1 MRCARCVIPDTRP
14 DTAFV
19 DGVCSACLS
28 FEKREMTDWKAR
40 KDELRD
46 LLARHRNPGRFD
58 CIVPSSG
65 GKDSHYQ
72 VLTLLELGARPLVVT
87 ATTCMLTPVG
97 RANIENLARYAT
109 TVEVTPNREVRAKLN
124 RLGLDLVGDISWPEH
139 VSIFTTP
146 FREAVARGIPLLF
159 YGENPQSEYGGPLG
173 TEEART
179 MTRRWVSEF
188 GGFLGL
194 RPDDMVGQQDLTER
208 DLLDYQP
215 PAQADVEALGLEAHF
230 LGQYIAWDSERNADV
245 AVRAGMQ
252 ERLPCA
258 ANLWPA
264 ENLDNAMTGLH
275 DHAMYRKYGYG
286 RLAAQVSVDV
296 RAGRRTRE
304 EALALVQERDGVFPK
319 VYMGVPVGR
328 VCNRLGISETK
339 LMETLDRFTNWALF
353 DEVVDRRPVLRE
365 FAVA

>member
-146 FREAVARGIPLLF
+146 FREAVSRGIPLLF

-230 LGQYIAWDSERNADV
+230 LGQYIAWDSARNAEV
-245 AVRAGMQ
+245 AVAAGMQ

-296 RAGRRTRE
+296 RA
-304 EALALVQERDGVFPK
+304 AA
-319 VYMGVPVGR
+319 
-328 VCNRLGISETK
+328 
-339 LMETLDRFTNWALF
+339 
-353 DEVVDRRPVLRE
+353 
-365 FAVA
+365 